1 MIVSAAGGIAIL
13 FPNIINAFGFIGG
26 TCILFVII
34 IFPMM
39 LKFKMS
45 PNKWF
50 KPKNLMLVIT
60 MLVITMLVLTTIGLA
75 CAVFSALDS
84 SKTIDINYSLCVPAP
99 VEVGEL

>member
-50 KPKNLMLVIT
+50 QPKNL

>member
-60 MLVITMLVLTTIGLA
+60 MLVLTTIGLA